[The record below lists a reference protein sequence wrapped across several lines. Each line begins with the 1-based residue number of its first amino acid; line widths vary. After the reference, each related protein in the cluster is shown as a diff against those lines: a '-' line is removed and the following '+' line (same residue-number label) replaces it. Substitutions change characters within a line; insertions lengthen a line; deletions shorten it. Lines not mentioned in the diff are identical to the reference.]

1 MREPGAILDDYRAL
15 LETVDAWFARCL
27 ETAGRHIQCRP
38 GCSGCCRGLFDI
50 TLMDAALLR
59 RGFELLPEMVRAPVL
74 EKARARLAELQERWP
89 GFGPP
94 YLLNHLPDEAWTEM
108 PEEDATPCPLLG
120 EDGRCLVYAFRP
132 MTCRLHGLPNI
143 DLSGESFSDAYCT
156 LNFADVDPL
165 VLSELRW
172 TFRRTFAAEIRLF
185 GEFTTALLGAPRN
198 EVDTFIPLALLM
210 DFKDIPGF
218 SGEGLAR

>member
-1 MREPGAILDDYRAL
+1 MKEVSAILDDYRTL
-15 LETVDAWFARCL
+15 LEAVDAWFSRCL

-59 RGFELLPEMVRAPVL
+59 RGFELLPERVRVSVL
-74 EKARARLAELQERWP
+74 AKARERLNELQERWP

-94 YLLNHLPDEAWTEM
+94 YLLNHLPDEEWTEM

-120 EDGRCLVYAFRP
+120 EDDRCLVYAWRP

-143 DLSGESFSDAYCT
+143 DFSGESFSDEWCT
-156 LNFADVDPL
+156 LNFADADPL
-165 VLSELRW
+165 ALPELRW
-172 TFRRTFAAEIRLF
+172 NFRRAFAAEMQLF
-185 GEFTTALLGAPRN
+185 GEFTASQLGAPRN
-198 EVDTFIPLALLM
+198 ELDTFIPLALLI
-210 DFKDIPGF
+210 DWEDLSAAALP
-218 SGEGLAR
+218 

>member
-1 MREPGAILDDYRAL
+1 MRELSAILDDYRAL
-15 LETVDAWFARCL
+15 LETVDAWFARCM
-27 ETAGRHIQCRP
+27 EAAGRHIQCRL

-50 TLMDAALLR
+50 SLMDAALLR
-59 RGFELLPEMVRAPVL
+59 RGFDALPDVIRTPVL
-74 EKARARLAELQERWP
+74 AKARARLAELRERWP

-94 YLLNHLPDEAWTEM
+94 YLLNHLPDEEWTEM
-108 PEEDATPCPLLG
+108 PEEDETPCPLLG

-143 DLSGESFSDAYCT
+143 DLSGESFSDECCT
-156 LNFADVDPL
+156 LNFVESDPL
-165 VLSELRW
+165 ALPELRW

-185 GEFTTALLGAPRN
+185 GEFTAALLGAPRN
-198 EVDTFIPLALLM
+198 ELDTFIPLALLM

-218 SGEGLAR
+218 SGEGLSR